1 MTNIICEE
9 DQGRYTIIVDGHSDY
24 NPGNDIVCAS
34 CSILT
39 YTLLNKLAN
48 MQTEEFDSK
57 EYDEGFV
64 ISVKGTK
71 ETWPEVKTVIET
83 IMLGY
88 DLLQEKYPA
97 NVSVSW

>member
-1 MTNIICEE
+1 
-9 DQGRYTIIVDGHSDY
+9 
-24 NPGNDIVCAS
+24 
-34 CSILT
+34 
-39 YTLLNKLAN
+39 